1 MPTFT
6 KIVNSSLRCDT
17 RIVYVQLNESQQ
29 RKNVTTNI
37 MMIALTQ
44 QRLTGQRELFIIL
57 VNLLVVFMYRTVQM
71 VKAYFGVS
79 MFGCIFKRH
88 H

>member
-1 MPTFT
+1 
-6 KIVNSSLRCDT
+6 
-17 RIVYVQLNESQQ
+17 
-29 RKNVTTNI
+29 